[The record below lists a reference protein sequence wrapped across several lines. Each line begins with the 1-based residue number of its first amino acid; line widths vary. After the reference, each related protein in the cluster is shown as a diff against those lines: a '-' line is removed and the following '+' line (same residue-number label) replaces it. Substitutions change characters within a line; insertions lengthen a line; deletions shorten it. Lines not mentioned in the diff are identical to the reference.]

1 MIKTAYK
8 LNFYIFNYYKQFAAL
23 RLMAYTLLAVPA
35 NRTELM
41 ESKRYRYACAP
52 ESPAV
57 DPLVASRNGEGPPL
71 LLTCQEKRVLNL
83 LAEALSNK
91 EIAAELGISPCTV
104 KRHLENILRKLNL
117 KNRVDA
123 AIYAVRNGHVL
134 SKSSGNSEVA

>member
-1 MIKTAYK
+1 
-8 LNFYIFNYYKQFAAL
+8 
-23 RLMAYTLLAVPA
+23 
-35 NRTELM
+35 M

-57 DPLVASRNGEGPPL
+57 APFVPSRNREKPPL

-123 AIYAVRNGHVL
+123 AIYAVRNGHAH
-134 SKSSGNSEVA
+134 G

>member
-1 MIKTAYK
+1 MAH
-8 LNFYIFNYYKQFAAL
+8 AL
-23 RLMAYTLLAVPA
+23 LPTVI
-35 NRTELM
+35 NRTAAM
-41 ESKRYRYACAP
+41 EPKRNRYACAP

-57 DPLVASRNGEGPPL
+57 APFVPSRNGEEPAL

-123 AIYAVRNGHVL
+123 AIYAVRNEHAL
-134 SKSSGNSEVA
+134 SKSGGNSEAA